1 MAFASSAS
9 PHPLVAVAVLAIAVG
24 AQPAA
29 ANHGSDPVEAPVPRA
44 QCGPGSDP
52 ESGRQGRVPKAE
64 VDSGRATRGYTCN
77 TRLLGRSGPQNY
89 QGGAGGYK
97 VFRYVDKQGQEC
109 AYYDT
114 TLLYPA
120 NVSAGQVPGVWVLD
134 MSRSH
139 GPDPQPPVR
148 TAELVTQAM
157 LSPHESLVLNRTRG
171 LLAAAYGTPVTAPG
185 QVDIYDLADDCLHPK
200 LRSSLP
206 VGTLGHEG
214 AMAPDGNTYYI
225 ASLDAHTLT
234 AIDIANP
241 DVPVPIFATTAYRSH
256 GLSISDDGR
265 RAYIAERTGLIILDV
280 SQVQAR
286 VPNAQAPEISRLSW
300 PTMTTPQATI
310 PVTINGHSYLIEF
323 DEFASDKD
331 GDAEG
336 VEETVGAARI
346 IDIANETQPRVVS
359 NIKLEVNMAEN
370 RKDPSQLADYGNG
383 PQDTTGFQG
392 YAAHYCEVPQRL
404 EPTIL
409 ACSFILSGMR
419 VFDIRD
425 PFHPTEIAYFNGP
438 ILPTNAS
445 PTYGPAS
452 YAMSAPAFDPLHQE
466 IWYADGNSGF
476 YSVQITNDA
485 WPLPEPGGA
494 LALASGALLLAALRA
509 GARDRR
515 ASSSPPSASARAAS

>member
-1 MAFASSAS
+1 MTRTHTAWLGAVLPVSALLILGGAS
-9 PHPLVAVAVLAIAVG
+9 PATAD
-24 AQPAA
+24 
-29 ANHGSDPVEAPVPRA
+29 HGVDPVEAPVPRA

-64 VDSGRATRGYTCN
+64 VDSERAARGYTCN
-77 TRLLGRSGPQNY
+77 SKLLGRSGPQNF

-97 VFRYVDKQGQEC
+97 VFRYVDESGHEC

-134 MSRSH
+134 MSKTH
-139 GPDPQPPVR
+139 GPNPLQPER

-157 LSPHESLVLNRTRG
+157 LSPHESLVLNRRRG

-185 QVDIYDLADDCLHPK
+185 QVDIYDLTADCLHPV

-234 AIDIANP
+234 AIDISNP
-241 DVPVPIFATTAYRSH
+241 DVPVPIFATAAYRSH
-256 GLSISDDGR
+256 GLSISEDGN
-265 RAYIAERTGLIILDV
+265 RAYLAERTGLVILDV

-286 VPNAQAPEISRLSW
+286 VPNPQAPEISRLTW

-310 PVTINGHSYLIEF
+310 PVTINGHPYLIEF
-323 DEFASDKD
+323 DEFANDKD
-331 GDAEG
+331 GDG
-336 VEETVGAARI
+336 VEENVGAARI
-346 IDIANETQPRVVS
+346 IDIANELQPRVIS

-370 RKDPSQLADYGNG
+370 RIDPSQLADYGNG
-383 PQDTTGFQG
+383 PNDSTGFQG

-404 EPTIL
+404 EPTVL

-419 VFDIRD
+419 LFDIRD

-438 ILPTNAS
+438 ILPVNGAPGS
-445 PTYGPAS
+445 GPAS
-452 YAMSAPAFDPLHQE
+452 YAMSAPAFDPLHKE

-476 YSVQITNDA
+476 YSVQITNDV

-494 LALASGALLLAALRA
+494 LAFASGVSLLAALRQLPSR
-509 GARDRR
+509 ARKR
-515 ASSSPPSASARAAS
+515 SASRLPVRQ